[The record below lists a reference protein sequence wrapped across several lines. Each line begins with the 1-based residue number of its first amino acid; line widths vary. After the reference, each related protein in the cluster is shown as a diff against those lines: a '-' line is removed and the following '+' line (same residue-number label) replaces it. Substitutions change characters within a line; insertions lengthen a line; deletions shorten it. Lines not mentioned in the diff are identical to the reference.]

1 MLILILMTNMNT
13 FTIIISE
20 EENYQELKESIRIIK
35 WKKSYWKN
43 NVIEEGKRKGTGE
56 IIGQIV

>member
-1 MLILILMTNMNT
+1 MTNMNT
-13 FTIIISE
+13 FTIIINE
-20 EENYQELKESIRIIK
+20 EENYQELKESIRNIK

-56 IIGQIV
+56 IIGQIVL

>member
-1 MLILILMTNMNT
+1 MTNMNT

-43 NVIEEGKRKGTGE
+43 VIEEGKRKGTGE

>member
-1 MLILILMTNMNT
+1 MTNMNT

-20 EENYQELKESIRIIK
+20 EENYQELKESIRNIK

>member
-35 WKKSYWKN
+35 WKESYWKN